1 MAVNIND
8 TALRRGIYKDPDGN
22 KHEIEVI
29 KVQYGSNGKEYA
41 GLEISYYY
49 RLYKGIHIN
58 GLIPIIYFATNSY
71 SHIDVTLS
79 LVHSDSNYHAISSLQ
94 LNGHI
99 YVDTG
104 DGIIFYDGY
113 FNENYLLPSEI
124 ELKISRTGQERHIWK
139 TEGYISIVTHII
151 LEYTITY
158 DDGIKYKD
166 TYTNSVYDEYGVNA
180 DNSKYFRS
188 TMTFLQ
194 SISLFE
200 KVVWTRD
207 PALITRPKV
216 NIGFENVRFRETVTY
231 VGEQYGEDIYEY
243 YYYSDLVPNFFI
255 KDDGTVKSDEV
266 TGIEEISLYA
276 FIDMRVYANGTYI
289 IRETAFTTMTV
300 KGTSGKFT
308 PNLKFNGST
317 LSSEATRC
325 DVRISGNATIKYKDG
340 YSRTINLIPQYEVY
354 YWTKSYA
361 LDRTISLTFL
371 TGV

>member
-1 MAVNIND
+1 MPFNINEIS
-8 TALRRGIYKDPDGN
+8 LRRCVYSGN
-22 KHEIEVI
+22 EVETV
-29 KVQYGSNGKEYA
+29 KVRYGDISGTKYA
-41 GLEISYYY
+41 GLNVDVSYIVRKTISSNSLASPFTWYKFHTMHSDIMSVTFSSANNNALHKIKKLSLSGHVYSKSGDDTFFYDKYFSYTDITSDTFELDAYGTEQEIS
-49 RLYKGIHIN
+49 
-58 GLIPIIYFATNSY
+58 IPDI
-71 SHIDVTLS
+71 L
-79 LVHSDSNYHAISSLQ
+79 
-94 LNGHI
+94 GHI
-99 YVDTG
+99 MVAT
-104 DGIIFYDGY
+104 
-113 FNENYLLPSEI
+113 
-124 ELKISRTGQERHIWK
+124 
-139 TEGYISIVTHII
+139 YID
-151 LEYTITY
+151 LDYTITY
-158 DDGIKYKD
+158 DDNSTYSGKYS
-166 TYTNSVYDEYGVNA
+166 NSIYDEYNVNT
-180 DNSKYFRS
+180 NSEHAFGG
-188 TMTFLQ
+188 TFNIYAEKEYL
-194 SISLFE
+194 E

-207 PALITRPKV
+207 PALITWPKV

-231 VGEQYGEDIYEY
+231 VGEECGEDIYEY

-276 FIDMRVYANGTYI
+276 YIDMRVYANGTYI

-308 PNLKFNGST
+308 PNLKFNGHT

-325 DVRISGNATIKYKDG
+325 DVRIAGNATIKYKDG